1 LFERSR
7 YRIGRRLAALHFLRN
22 KMRNG
27 LGIRFTDEFAA
38 LFPQP
43 LAQLAE
49 VLDDAVMDHRNQ
61 VGGMWMSIILAR
73 PAMGGPTRVT
83 DADRPVERLPLE
95 PRLQCPKLAL
105 RAATAECAVI
115 KRRHTRGVVSSVFE
129 ALECINQLPRN
140 RFGSQNSDDSAH
152 PPGWPLCPTRVV

>member
-1 LFERSR
+1 LLERSR
-7 YRIGRRLAALHFLRN
+7 YRVGRRLAALHFLRN
-22 KMRNG
+22 KMPNG

-61 VGGMWMSIILAR
+61 IGGMGMSIILAR

-83 DADRPVERLPLE
+83 DADRPAERLPLE
-95 PRLQCPKLAL
+95 PRLQCAKLAF
-105 RAATAECAVI
+105 RAATAEYAAI
-115 KRRHTRGVVSSVFE
+115 KSRHTSGVVSSVFE
-129 ALECINQLPRN
+129 ALECIDQLPRN
-140 RFGSQNSDDSAH
+140 RFGS
-152 PPGWPLCPTRVV
+152 